1 MDLKK
6 IILVGLVAG
15 IASYVVGTILYMN
28 PFAASIY
35 ASAAASYCAKPMEPF
50 VPWILM
56 MFVGGIL
63 SSILMT
69 VLYSFTE
76 KSIDKKPGW
85 KKGMFFGAL
94 FWLVAGLPSAYNT
107 WLLHSYPDAMI
118 ALEAFNGL
126 IGALTAGIVMGI
138 AYEKIK

>member
-6 IILVGLVAG
+6 IILVGLIAG
-15 IASYVVGTILYMN
+15 IASFIVGNLLYLN
-28 PFAASIY
+28 PFASSIY
-35 ASAAASYCAKPMEPF
+35 SISAASYCAKPMEPF
-50 VPWILM
+50 ASWIMM
-56 MFVGGIL
+56 MFAGGIL
-63 SSILMT
+63 SAIFLT
-69 VLYSFTE
+69 ALYSFTE
-76 KSIDKKPGW
+76 KGISKKPGW

-94 FWLVAGLPSAYNT
+94 FWIAAGLPSAYNT

-118 ALEAFNGL
+118 MLEAFNGL

>member
-1 MDLKK
+1 MDFKK
-6 IILVGLVAG
+6 IILVGLIAG
-15 IASYVVGTILYMN
+15 IASYMVGTILFMN
-28 PFAASIY
+28 PMAASIY
-35 ASAAASYCAKPMEPF
+35 ASSAASYCAKPMDPL
-50 VPWILM
+50 VPWLLM
-56 MFVGGIL
+56 MFAGGII

-69 VLYSFTE
+69 VIYSFAE
-76 KSIDKKPGW
+76 KSINKKPGW

-94 FWLVAGLPSAYNT
+94 FWIAAGLPAAYNT